1 MVSSMKKGSSMTMV
15 PVPPGAK
22 GQPARERGVEGPH
35 AAVERR
41 GDIGQAGAVRVV
53 EMRGE
58 RRDPADLRLYR
69 GEHGAGLDR
78 VAVAD
83 GVDDHQLLCP
93 DRRQQVGVFAY
104 LSHLS

>member
-1 MVSSMKKGSSMTMV
+1 
-15 PVPPGAK
+15 
-22 GQPARERGVEGPH
+22 
-35 AAVERR
+35 
-41 GDIGQAGAVRVV
+41 
-53 EMRGE
+53 MRGE